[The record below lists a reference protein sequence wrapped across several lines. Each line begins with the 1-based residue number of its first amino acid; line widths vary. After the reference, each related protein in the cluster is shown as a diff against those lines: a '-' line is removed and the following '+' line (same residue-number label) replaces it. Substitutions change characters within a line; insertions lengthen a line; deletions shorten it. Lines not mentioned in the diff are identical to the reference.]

1 MNPLTW
7 IVAAASSW
15 ILVLGFNE
23 LAVSVAIALLAQ
35 LIALVRLRNFSVLA
49 TTVALSIPVGLSM
62 LIIHVP
68 FGRNDWSTAGELSIR
83 FIAMMSAFL
92 TAASAITVSDLV
104 KSLSHMPRVAYIV
117 GSAVQ
122 LLPQGRDTLAS
133 VRYANHLRTLSTQKH
148 STRGPLKT
156 VKFVV
161 LPLITRLLSA
171 GAARAIPLEVSG
183 IERTGRR
190 TLLNPVKDTRVEKG
204 LRWLMPIAAL
214 AVVVWL

>member
-15 ILVLGFNE
+15 IVVLGINE
-23 LAVSVAIALLAQ
+23 LAVSVAVALFAQ
-35 LIALVRLRNFSVLA
+35 LIAMFRLRNLSVLA
-49 TTVALSIPVGLSM
+49 ATAALSIPVGLSM

-68 FGRNDWSTAGELSIR
+68 FGRNDWSTALELSVR
-83 FIAMMSAFL
+83 FIALMSAFL
-92 TAASAITVSDLV
+92 AAASAITVADLV

-133 VRYANHLRTLSTQKH
+133 VRYANHLRALSTQEH
-148 STRGPLKT
+148 STRGPLRT

-183 IERTGRR
+183 LERTGRR
-190 TLLNPVKDTRVEKG
+190 TVLNPVKDTSVEKV
-204 LRWLMPIAAL
+204 LRWFMPAVAL
-214 AVVVWL
+214 VVVVWL

>member
-15 ILVLGFNE
+15 IVVLGLNE
-23 LAVSVAIALLAQ
+23 LAVSAAVAVLAQ
-35 LIALVRLRNFSVLA
+35 LIAVVRLRNFSVLA
-49 TTVALSIPVGLSM
+49 ATAALSIPVGLSM

-68 FGRNDWSTAGELSIR
+68 FGRDDWSTALELSVR
-83 FIAMMSAFL
+83 FIALMSAFL
-92 TAASAITVSDLV
+92 AAASAIPVADLV
-104 KSLSHMPRVAYIV
+104 KSLSHIPRVAYIV

-133 VRYANHLRTLSTQKH
+133 VRYANHLRTLSTRAH
-148 STRGPLKT
+148 STRCPLRT

-183 IERTGRR
+183 LERTGRR
-190 TLLNPVKDTRVEKG
+190 TVLNPVKDTAVEKV
-204 LRWLMPIAAL
+204 LRWFMPVLAL
-214 AVVVWL
+214 VVVVWL

>member
-15 ILVLGFNE
+15 IVVLGLNE
-23 LAVSVAIALLAQ
+23 LAVSAAVAVLAQ
-35 LIALVRLRNFSVLA
+35 LIAVVRLRNLSVLA
-49 TTVALSIPVGLSM
+49 ATAALSIPVGLSM

-68 FGRNDWSTAGELSIR
+68 FGRDDWSTALELSVR
-83 FIAMMSAFL
+83 FIALMSAFL
-92 TAASAITVSDLV
+92 AAASAITVADLV
-104 KSLSHMPRVAYIV
+104 KSLSHIPRVAYIV

-133 VRYANHLRTLSTQKH
+133 VRYANHLRTLSTRAH
-148 STRGPLKT
+148 STRGPLRT
-156 VKFVV
+156 AKFVV

-183 IERTGRR
+183 LERTGRR
-190 TLLNPVKDTRVEKG
+190 TVLNPVKDTAVEKV
-204 LRWLMPIAAL
+204 LRWFMPVLAL
-214 AVVVWL
+214 VVVVWL

>member
-15 ILVLGFNE
+15 IVVLGINE
-23 LAVSVAIALLAQ
+23 LAVSVAVALFAQ
-35 LIALVRLRNFSVLA
+35 LIAMFRLRNLSVLA
-49 TTVALSIPVGLSM
+49 ATAALSIPVGLSM

-68 FGRNDWSTAGELSIR
+68 FGRNDWSTALELSVR
-83 FIAMMSAFL
+83 FIALMSAFL
-92 TAASAITVSDLV
+92 AAASAITVADLV

-133 VRYANHLRTLSTQKH
+133 VRYANHLRALSTQEH
-148 STRGPLKT
+148 STRSPLRT

-183 IERTGRR
+183 LERTGRR
-190 TLLNPVKDTRVEKG
+190 TVLNPVKDTSVEKV
-204 LRWLMPIAAL
+204 LRWFMPAVAL
-214 AVVVWL
+214 VVVVCL